1 MNQLTKGED
10 YYLLDDG
17 RLVFTASY
25 HLKRGFCCGKGC
37 LNCPYDYT
45 NVQEP
50 KRSVLLSE
58 RNKINHDGGR

>member
-1 MNQLTKGED
+1 MNQLIEGED
-10 YYLLDDG
+10 YYMRDDG

-37 LNCPYDYT
+37 LNCPYEYI

-50 KRSVLLSE
+50 KRSILLSE
-58 RNKINHDGGR
+58 RGKRKHGE